1 MNLELLDSWG
11 YSQNRKERSV
21 CPAGA
26 GSAGANFKSGEISVG
41 IELVTFIIFY
51 YPFSFSGI

>member
-26 GSAGANFKSGEISVG
+26 GVLGQTSSLGKTSLG